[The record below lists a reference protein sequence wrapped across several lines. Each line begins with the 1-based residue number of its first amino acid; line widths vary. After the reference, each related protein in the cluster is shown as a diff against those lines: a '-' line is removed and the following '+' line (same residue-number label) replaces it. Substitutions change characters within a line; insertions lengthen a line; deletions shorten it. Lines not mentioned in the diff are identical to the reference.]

1 MERKKDKIFLET
13 SINDLKLLI
22 NDFFTE
28 AGEISLRE
36 RNIIEKLNDFLTD
49 RGLLQ
54 NKSLLPSILPP
65 WTCMEA
71 KNEIKVIEETD
82 TSDLFKQLASTYGYD
97 DRNVVVFDRL
107 FRTSHFILL
116 INQYAHSFI
125 EQYSR
130 LICGGRISHIA
141 LDASYIG
148 VMIYGAIRVLT

>member
-1 MERKKDKIFLET
+1 
-13 SINDLKLLI
+13 
-22 NDFFTE
+22 
-28 AGEISLRE
+28 
-36 RNIIEKLNDFLTD
+36 
-49 RGLLQ
+49 
-54 NKSLLPSILPP
+54 
-65 WTCMEA
+65 MEA

-130 LICGGRISHIA
+130 LICGAHFTYCTGC
-141 LDASYIG
+141 
-148 VMIYGAIRVLT
+148 